1 MIQTLYEPFRHWS
14 DGGSIFIISDLHF
27 VDENCILMDPDWIK
41 PEKQIEIINRMVGKN
56 DTFICLGD
64 VGDKKY
70 IPLIKA
76 NRKVLLLGNHDAR
89 GAYKDVFD
97 EVYSGPLFI
106 AEKILLS
113 HEPVYGLPWCLNIH
127 GHDHNNAEEYREDC
141 KHINLAAN
149 VCDYTPVNLGKLI
162 KSGVLSDIKSIHRYA
177 IEKRLP

>member
-41 PEKQIEIINRMVGKN
+41 PEKQIEIINRIVGKN

-76 NRKVLLLGNHDAR
+76 NRKVLMKYIRAR
-89 GAYKDVFD
+89 F
-97 EVYSGPLFI
+97 L
-106 AEKILLS
+106 
-113 HEPVYGLPWCLNIH
+113 
-127 GHDHNNAEEYREDC
+127 
-141 KHINLAAN
+141 
-149 VCDYTPVNLGKLI
+149 
-162 KSGVLSDIKSIHRYA
+162 
-177 IEKRLP
+177 